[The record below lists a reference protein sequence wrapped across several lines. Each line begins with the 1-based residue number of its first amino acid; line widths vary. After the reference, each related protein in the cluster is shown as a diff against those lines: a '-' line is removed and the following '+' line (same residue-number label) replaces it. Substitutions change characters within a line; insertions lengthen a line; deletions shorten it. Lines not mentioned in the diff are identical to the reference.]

1 MEISPHLMALLK
13 ENEEIAEK
21 FNEIEI
27 SILNILNFQ
36 DFLEKLLFEIGDK
49 FSLPYI
55 WICIIT
61 ESPIAGQLKNLDNS
75 ALLKTATAFVSK
87 QQFVAVTKN
96 RCTPLLANTDLDRY
110 TALVPK
116 SVDWN
121 IGSIAI
127 APITLDGDIVGSIN
141 QADPDKNR
149 FAPDIDASLLERLAV
164 KVSLCLSN
172 VTAHERL
179 RYMAYHDPLTGLLN
193 RRVMERILEREFLRA
208 SRYKM
213 QLTLLFLDLD
223 DFKTINDTHGH
234 DMGDKALCHVAGCLT
249 RLKRDSDVVARFAG
263 DEFVVIL
270 PSTSRPQAEQYMNRV
285 TNMLAATPVSDNGT
299 RFFLKLS
306 HGVSCIQDPAIDSAR
321 TMLTAADKSLYRTKM
336 KKKSADKRFSDQTSP
351 SMYPEDP

>member
-1 MEISPHLMALLK
+1 MEIAPSLLELLK
-13 ENEEIAEK
+13 ENEEISQK
-21 FNEIEI
+21 FNDIEI

-36 DFLEKLLFEIGDK
+36 DFLEKLLFEIGEK

-61 ESPIAGQLKNLDNS
+61 ESPIAAQVQNITDS
-75 ALLKTATAFVSK
+75 TLLKTATAFVSK
-87 QQFVAVTKN
+87 KDFLAVTQN
-96 RCTPLLANTDLDRY
+96 RCTPLLANQDLDQY
-110 TALVPK
+110 KALVPRFP
-116 SVDWN
+116 DWK

-127 APITLDGDIVGSIN
+127 APITLDGNIVGSIN

-179 RYMAYHDPLTGLLN
+179 RYMAFHDSLTGLLN
-193 RRVMERILEREFLRA
+193 RGVMERILEREFQRA
-208 SRYKM
+208 SRYEL

-234 DMGDKALCHVAGCLT
+234 DMGDKALCHTADCLT

-270 PSTSRPQAEQYMNRV
+270 PSTSRSRAAHYMNRV
-285 TNMLAATPVSDNGT
+285 KNLLAATPVSENNT
-299 RFFLKLS
+299 LFHVQLS
-306 HGVSCIQDPAIDSAR
+306 YGLSCIQDTGIHSAK
-321 TMLTAADKSLYRTKM
+321 TMLKAADKSLYQAKLLKESA
-336 KKKSADKRFSDQTSP
+336 KKRIFNPNNTGV
-351 SMYPEDP
+351 YPQNP

>member
-1 MEISPHLMALLK
+1 MEIPPHMMELLK

-61 ESPIAGQLKNLDNS
+61 ESPLAAQLKNLDNS
-75 ALLKTATAFVSK
+75 ALLKTATAFVSRHK
-87 QQFVAVTKN
+87 FVAVTKN
-96 RCTPLLANTDLDRY
+96 RFAPLLANTTLDRY

-116 SVDWN
+116 SVDWD

-127 APITLDGDIVGSIN
+127 APITLDGEIVGSIN

-179 RYMAYHDPLTGLLN
+179 QYMAYHDPLTGLLN
-193 RRVMERILEREFLRA
+193 RRVMERILEREFARA

-234 DMGDKALCHVAGCLT
+234 DMGDKALCHVAGCLS

-263 DEFVVIL
+263 DEFVIIL
-270 PSTSRPQAEQYMNRV
+270 PSTSRSQAGHYMDRV
-285 TNMLAATPVSDNGT
+285 KNMLAATPVSGKDS
-299 RFFLKLS
+299 RFFLHVS
-306 HGVSCIQDPAIDSAR
+306 HGISCIQDPDIASAK
-321 TMLTAADKSLYRTKM
+321 TMLTAADKSLYRAKM
-336 KKKSADKRFSDQTSP
+336 KKNQLKNAFLNNTDEVS
-351 SMYPEDP
+351 

>member
-1 MEISPHLMALLK
+1 MEIPPHLMELLK

-61 ESPIAGQLKNLDNS
+61 ESPIAAQLKNLDNS
-75 ALLKTATAFVSK
+75 ALLKTATAFVSR

-96 RCTPLLANTDLDRY
+96 RFTPLLANTHLDRY

-116 SVDWN
+116 SVDWD

-193 RRVMERILEREFLRA
+193 RRVMERILEREFVRA
-208 SRYKM
+208 SRYEI

-234 DMGDKALCHVAGCLT
+234 DMGDKALCHVAGCLS

-270 PSTSRPQAEQYMNRV
+270 PSTSRSQAEHFMDRV
-285 TNMLAATPVSDNGT
+285 KNMLAAAPVSGNGSH
-299 RFFLKLS
+299 FYLSLS
-306 HGVSCIQDPAIDSAR
+306 HGVCCNQEPGIHSAK
-321 TMLTAADKSLYRTKM
+321 TMLTIADKSLYQAKLL
-336 KKKSADKRFSDQTSP
+336 KKSAEKHFS
-351 SMYPEDP
+351 

>member
-1 MEISPHLMALLK
+1 MEISPSLMALLK

-55 WICIIT
+55 WICIIK
-61 ESPIAGQLKNLDNS
+61 ESPIATQLKKNLDNS
-75 ALLKTATAFVSK
+75 ALLKTATAFVSR

-96 RCTPLLANTDLDRY
+96 RFAPLLANTALDRY
-110 TALVPK
+110 AALVPK
-116 SVDWN
+116 SVDWD

-141 QADPDKNR
+141 QADPDQNR

-193 RRVMERILEREFLRA
+193 RRVMERILDREFVRA

-249 RLKRDSDVVARFAG
+249 RFKRDSDVVARFAG

-270 PSTSRPQAEQYMNRV
+270 PSTSRPQAEHYMDRV
-285 TNMLAATPVSDNGT
+285 THMLAATAVSGNGR
-299 RFFLKLS
+299 RFFLHVS
-306 HGVSCIQDPAIDSAR
+306 HGVSCIQDPDIDSAK
-321 TMLTAADKSLYRTKM
+321 TMLTAADKSLYRAKM
-336 KKKSADKRFSDQTSP
+336 KKKSAEKRFS
-351 SMYPEDP
+351 E

>member
-234 DMGDKALCHVAGCLT
+234 DMGDKALCHVAGCL
-249 RLKRDSDVVARFAG
+249 RQLKRDSDVVARFAG

-270 PSTSRPQAEQYMNRV
+270 PSTSRSQAEYYMNRV
-285 TNMLAATPVSDNGT
+285 KNMLNATPVSDDDSH
-299 RFFLKLS
+299 FHLSLS
-306 HGVSCIQDPAIDSAR
+306 HGVCCIRDPDIQSAR
-321 TMLTAADKSLYRTKM
+321 NMLTAADKSLYRAKM
-336 KKKSADKRFSDQTSP
+336 KKKSAEKCISDQNNANGIS
-351 SMYPEDP
+351 